1 MLRLSSLLIV
11 LFVSAQM
18 HAQGIEFFHGK
29 WKEALELATK
39 EDKLVF
45 VDAYAKWCGP
55 CKKMA
60 KNVFTQAEVGDFY
73 NKNFIN
79 VKLDMEESD
88 GRTFGAKYPV
98 SAYPTLLFLNGK
110 GELVKKV
117 TGGQQASGLITIGEA
132 AMKGYDRSGEFAKL
146 YEEGKRD
153 YTLMVNYVREL
164 NKVEK
169 PSLKITNEYL
179 NSNPDITEDQ
189 KALFL
194 LEAVTEADSKI
205 FDQLIDLK
213 NSAIKQ
219 TSKEKFEEVVH
230 TASINTVHKAVEYD
244 YVELVDEAV
253 SQYNKAD
260 LGGKDK
266 FQLEAYAEY
275 YQLSGDY
282 AAWKENSKKLLK
294 KFGKKQPHLYKD
306 QISTL
311 GKSFK
316 HEKDATE
323 YSAELYKDLIKKDDS
338 LENYMA
344 YIQLLTYKKDKAQAI
359 KVTNEAIKK
368 AKSKGEDTMKFD
380 RTLDYLNSI

>member
-1 MLRLSSLLIV
+1 MLRLTSLLIL
-11 LFVSAQM
+11 LFVSAQIQ
-18 HAQGIEFFHGK
+18 AQGIEFFHGK
-29 WKEALELATK
+29 WKEALELAEK

-55 CKKMA
+55 CKRMA

-79 VKLDMEESD
+79 LKLDMEESD

-117 TGGQQASGLITIGEA
+117 TGGQQADGLISIGEA
-132 AMKGYDRSGEFAKL
+132 AMKGYDRSGEYAKL

-153 YTLMVNYVREL
+153 YELMVSYVKEL

-179 NSNPDITEDQ
+179 KSNPDITDAQ
-189 KALFL
+189 KAAFL

-205 FDQLIDLK
+205 YDQLMDLK
-213 NSAIKQ
+213 NLAVKQ
-219 TSKEKFEEVVH
+219 SSEEKFKAVVH
-230 TASINTVHKAVEYD
+230 SASMKTIQKAVEYD
-244 YVELVDEAV
+244 YIELVDEAIV
-253 SQYNKAD
+253 QYDKAD
-260 LGGKDK
+260 LGEKDK

-275 YQLSGDY
+275 YKLSGDY
-282 AAWKENSKKLLK
+282 TAWKENSKKLLK
-294 KFGKKQPHLYKD
+294 KFGKKQPKLYKD
-306 QISTL
+306 HISTL
-311 GKSFK
+311 SKSFK
-316 HEKDATE
+316 HEKDAPE
-323 YSAELYKDLIKKDDS
+323 YTVQLYKDLLKRDDA

-344 YIQLLTYKKDKAQAI
+344 YIQLLTYKKDKDQAI